1 VKTTIPIPEV
11 LMSTPTPYNN
21 TTRTSLVIV
30 FPPGVSGL
38 FNPDVHGLVRQVQ
51 EELPGVYVSYALAS
65 GSAPTLRDAVAAA
78 RFAGCQSSVVVF
90 AGENDDTWL
99 ADAKSKG
106 DWLLASS
113 SVPAEIDATAVVE
126 AFNAVVVDADQAA

>member
-1 VKTTIPIPEV
+1 
-11 LMSTPTPYNN
+11 MSTLNPYTNPT
-21 TTRTSLVIV
+21 RSSLVIV

-38 FNPDVHGLVRQVQ
+38 FNPDVHGLVRKVQ
-51 EELPGVYVSYALAS
+51 KELPGVYVSYALTS

-78 RFAGCQSSVVVF
+78 RFAGCQSSVVVS

-99 ADAKSKG
+99 ADAKSGG

-113 SVPAEIDATAVVE
+113 PVPDELDATAVVN